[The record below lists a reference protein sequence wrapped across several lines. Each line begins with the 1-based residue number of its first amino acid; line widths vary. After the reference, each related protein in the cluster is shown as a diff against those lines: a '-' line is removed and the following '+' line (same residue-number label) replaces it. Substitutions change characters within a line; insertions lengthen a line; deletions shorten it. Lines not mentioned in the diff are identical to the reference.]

1 MPPPFG
7 GTQSVIHRRRQPG
20 KHVSIRTARPPAA
33 APVYVGA
40 DVGGTWI
47 RIATIRG
54 GRVATETIRADRDL
68 RKLAARLQPVWR
80 RHGWSRRRVEVLVVA
95 SRGLWTARERR
106 ALARSLRELARH
118 VEVISDAQAAL
129 LGAIGNRP
137 GVLVLSGTGSIL
149 VGYDGDGRW
158 ARAGGLGPLVGDEG
172 SGFWLGREWL
182 RSRAQHGSL
191 SSTLRLVHA
200 ADPIAAIAALAPT
213 VLARARRGDLVA
225 RRLVRDG
232 QRHLAA
238 SIRQVARGL
247 ALRAPIDASWAGSV
261 LGNRWFRTG
270 VMRATA
276 RAGLRARWHAP
287 AEAPVAAAARLAETL
302 ARRGAGRRLSRGWGP
317 ASRGS
322 DTHG

>member
-1 MPPPFG
+1 
-7 GTQSVIHRRRQPG
+7 
-20 KHVSIRTARPPAA
+20 
-33 APVYVGA
+33 
-40 DVGGTWI
+40 
-47 RIATIRG
+47 
-54 GRVATETIRADRDL
+54 
-68 RKLAARLQPVWR
+68 
-80 RHGWSRRRVEVLVVA
+80 
-95 SRGLWTARERR
+95 
-106 ALARSLRELARH
+106 
-118 VEVISDAQAAL
+118 
-129 LGAIGNRP
+129 
-137 GVLVLSGTGSIL
+137 
-149 VGYDGDGRW
+149 
-158 ARAGGLGPLVGDEG
+158 
-172 SGFWLGREWL
+172 
-182 RSRAQHGSL
+182 L

-302 ARRGAGRRLSRGWGP
+302 ARRGAGRWLSRGRGP

-322 DTHG
+322 DTHR